1 MPEFSD
7 YVEARTLVSNAVG
20 ITIPLSQGGDAG
32 KINEDLLN
40 PNRGDW
46 AGTTAFPSTGGR
58 FTGGAP
64 MRGDRW
70 RLTAVLVVS
79 GSAYDIGTVV
89 EAAVNNAGAST
100 LSDWIKYAVQP

>member
-1 MPEFSD
+1 MANLKISE
-7 YVEARTLVSNAVG
+7 
-20 ITIPLSQGGDAG
+20 LSQATELAGTEFGEIIQGGINK
-32 KINEDLLN
+32 KIAPDLLN

-100 LSDWIKYAVQP
+100 ISDWIKYAVQP